1 MCTYTHTHKYTY
13 ACAHI
18 YTFTN
23 RYTNNEHKFQT
34 HIIIHKNLIK
44 ETIND
49 LSLPM
54 ICFYQDF
61 SENENNNKELKPIE
75 IDEMIIHDLQSL
87 QRNTKFKTLLN
98 KTYKI

>member
-1 MCTYTHTHKYTY
+1 
-13 ACAHI
+13 
-18 YTFTN
+18 
-23 RYTNNEHKFQT
+23 
-34 HIIIHKNLIK
+34 
-44 ETIND
+44 
-49 LSLPM
+49 M